1 MYKISELLIEMALQ
15 QEKAAK
21 NEMIQK
27 EDPKLRKLKDKA
39 LMTILNKILEDK
51 NQP

>member
-1 MYKISELLIEMALQ
+1 MPKIFDLLIEMALQ

-21 NEMIQK
+21 NEMIQQ

-39 LMTILNKILEDK
+39 LMTIIYKILEDK
-51 NQP
+51 NKP